1 MLACTAN
8 GSICFVSP
16 VYAGS
21 ISDVA
26 LTQVSEFLDTIE
38 GKQGILIMANNFLY
52 WTLKEKNKMSLWAEP
67 HGGLRKICR

>member
-21 ISDVA
+21 ISDVE
-26 LTQVSEFLDTIE
+26 LTQVSEFLDAIE
-38 GKQGILIMANNFLY
+38 GKQGILIMANKGF
-52 WTLKEKNKMSLWAEP
+52 TTSDKLKRLI
-67 HGGLRKICR
+67 LI